1 MCESHTQTSCRR
13 ASFPTAQMHL
23 GAAGRQHSPR
33 PLTPPPRPSTKGDK
47 SHRGVWGTG
56 QSGAG
61 SGGHWLSP
69 KLLRASRG
77 ASGCGNAPANH
88 AQLHESEEGGLGL
101 PLAPPGILIPQN
113 CHPGELPVTVP
124 SPGTLWT
131 PRQIPSCTGGS
142 LVLPASLAH
151 TSPEV
156 HAGALSPS
164 SGAVSS
170 QIKSSCRSSPPFPL
184 PPDPRVSR
192 APLSEPTLGSD
203 IISLPR
209 YISSAVDLR

>member
-1 MCESHTQTSCRR
+1 MPLTRSPGPHISAVPAPQS
-13 ASFPTAQMHL
+13 PDPL
-23 GAAGRQHSPR
+23 GADGDR
-33 PLTPPPRPSTKGDK
+33 PMGTAPHGPGERCCCFGCFSCKPP
-47 SHRGVWGTG
+47 
-56 QSGAG
+56 
-61 SGGHWLSP
+61 
-69 KLLRASRG
+69 
-77 ASGCGNAPANH
+77 
-88 AQLHESEEGGLGL
+88 
-101 PLAPPGILIPQN
+101 APPGILIPQN

-124 SPGTLWT
+124 SPGAPRT
-131 PRQIPSCTGGS
+131 PQQIPSCTGGS

-164 SGAVSS
+164 SSAVSS
-170 QIKSSCRSSPPFPL
+170 PIKSSCRSSPPFPL